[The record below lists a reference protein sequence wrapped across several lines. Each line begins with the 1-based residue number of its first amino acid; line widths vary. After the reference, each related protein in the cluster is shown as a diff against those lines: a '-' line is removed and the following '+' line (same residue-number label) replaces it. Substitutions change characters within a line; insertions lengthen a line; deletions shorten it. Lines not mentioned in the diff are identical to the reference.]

1 MKYAHVR
8 TEAVLPSGRGML
20 TRGTLYWEQ
29 WKGWQRGKKILA
41 EPSAASLGV
50 QLHVWVLLVEVLR
63 VSGVGRGV
71 ASHSMRVYSRFLSQ
85 HLNYYFRKRAICASR
100 FLRIRNTL
108 PFFLLFGMFFWRCCC
123 CCCCCY
129 CWLCC
134 LCLCACPLCICIWMR
149 RGNICS
155 LLWGAALAYAVR
167 VGNHF

>member
-29 WKGWQRGKKILA
+29 WKGWQRGKKVLA

-108 PFFLLFGMFFWRCCC
+108 PFFFIIWHVFLAMLL
-123 CCCCCY
+123 
-129 CWLCC
+129 L
-134 LCLCACPLCICIWMR
+134 LLLLLLLAVLPLPLRLPFMYLHM
-149 RGNICS
+149 N
-155 LLWGAALAYAVR
+155 AAR
-167 VGNHF
+167 